1 MTQTAQW
8 IKRVVV
14 SVLAGMGH
22 CFFFGAASTAGYAQQ
37 TQEAIAQK
45 VLRFH
50 VVANSNSS
58 YDQQVKRQVRDALL
72 LQLKAIEKECSGKEE
87 MIRQVEQETGLL
99 QQTALEVLQKTAV
112 SYGASIDVG
121 VQDFPLKTY
130 GNVTLPA
137 GPYDAVTVKLGKAEG
152 ENFWCVL
159 YPPLCRTEEGQEVLS
174 EEELAH
180 LLSQG
185 EYSMITDK
193 SGPAVFRLKIVDWW
207 QEQWAGR

>member
-1 MTQTAQW
+1 M
-8 IKRVVV
+8 
-14 SVLAGMGH
+14 
-22 CFFFGAASTAGYAQQ
+22 
-37 TQEAIAQK
+37 
-45 VLRFH
+45 
-50 VVANSNSS
+50 
-58 YDQQVKRQVRDALL
+58 
-72 LQLKAIEKECSGKEE
+72 
-87 MIRQVEQETGLL
+87 
-99 QQTALEVLQKTAV
+99 